1 MQRIDVRDIE
11 KTKLVRGT
19 QERSIIDAIIE

>member
-11 KTKLVRGT
+11 KPKLIRGT
-19 QERSIIDAIIE
+19 QERSIIDTIIE